1 MSKYSFQR
9 LVKIFKKTEGCCHV
23 CKKKIDFKLYAKL
36 HHKNGWQIVDRS
48 RTEASGGNSAI
59 TNLWPVHAQCK
70 LGQRTGKSRN
80 ARKAQEYSHSS
91 TEKRIQKDRREI
103 VGGLVGGTLGLAA
116 GPAGV
121 VAGAA
126 LGVEI
131 GRKILRRKKHSA
143 SK

>member
-1 MSKYSFQR
+1 M
-9 LVKIFKKTEGCCHV
+9 E
-23 CKKKIDFKLYAKL
+23 
-36 HHKNGWQIVDRS
+36 
-48 RTEASGGNSAI
+48 
-59 TNLWPVHAQCK
+59 
-70 LGQRTGKSRN
+70 QRTGKSWN
-80 ARKAQEYSHSS
+80 ARKAQEYAHSS

-131 GRKILRRKKHSA
+131 GREILRRKKHSA